1 MKGDYTNFSS
11 MTFGDEVQKNLQVH
25 SNKVVSLN
33 GLSFDLNGD
42 QAKFVGETNR
52 HMNNSFL

>member
-1 MKGDYTNFSS
+1 